1 MTAIIVGSAV
11 VYHYIEHEL
20 ASKLPFLDGSTV
32 HALVC
37 EEPVGALPAGIF
49 WKEQDVENVALRRE
63 FKSLSWV
70 GKEGLMVQEGD
81 LAIIP

>member
-1 MTAIIVGSAV
+1 MALFIVGSAII
-11 VYHYIEHEL
+11 YHNSEHEL
-20 ASKLPFLDGSTV
+20 ASKLPLLDGSTV

-49 WKEQDVENVALRRE
+49 WEQQEVENVALGWE
-63 FKSLSWV
+63 FKSLSRV

-81 LAIIP
+81 LAIVS